1 MTMVVRQ
8 ITNTH
13 TKSHV
18 IFSQPI
24 DCNIFFSDQCSSEQE
39 DTAEKAGE
47 DTAEKAGDQS
57 DAGNAINKEGKNA
70 NTTMQA
76 FLSHL
81 LHKHSNKIVCCIMT
95 GEPSKKKLKTDDGNA
110 EGNGDKTPRKGSSG
124 GKLE

>member
-24 DCNIFFSDQCSSEQE
+24 DCNIFFSDQCSTEQ
-39 DTAEKAGE
+39 D

-57 DAGNAINKEGKNA
+57 DAGNSINKEGKNA
-70 NTTMQA
+70 KSTMQA

-81 LHKHSNKIVCCIMT
+81 LHKHSNKIVCYIMT
-95 GEPSKKKLKTDDGNA
+95 GEPSRKKCKTDDGNA
-110 EGNGDKTPRKGSSG
+110 EVNGDKTPRKGSSG
-124 GKLE
+124 GKPE